1 MVERGGLENRCALAG
16 TVGSNPTLSANISME
31 INGIGLA
38 GADNSHALEMI
49 PGATTLPGR
58 ADIDLAQ

>member
-1 MVERGGLENRCALAG
+1 
-16 TVGSNPTLSANISME
+16 ME